1 MVKFGDQLDARC
13 GQYYYH
19 YGDAILKSLEASA
32 DIFGGMDGS
41 APQPGTIKHAPQADD
56 EGGESTAEG
65 AAEPRATGDTDDTAL
80 AWELL
85 EAARCCFEKMDEGT
99 AKQLQTADV
108 YSRLGDLMSWATQNF
123 TQAIEDYKKAEEIRQ
138 EEPMDA
144 KDKYGIANFRSIV
157 AENFN
162 IARIYEYSTL
172 EEFPDKVKETEA
184 AYTRAKAAMEQA
196 MAVITPEEM
205 EDPVM
210 GETMQ
215 SIESKLAQI
224 AEDATSTAMPGA
236 ASAAVAAGI
245 AGAEAGGSSA
255 SGVTTTGFSG
265 GASSSGFGA
274 PTMGAGRAAAAPTAL
289 AVKKKRKAPET
300 APSTQ

>member
-1 MVKFGDQLDARC
+1 
-13 GQYYYH
+13 
-19 YGDAILKSLEASA
+19 
-32 DIFGGMDGS
+32 
-41 APQPGTIKHAPQADD
+41 
-56 EGGESTAEG
+56 
-65 AAEPRATGDTDDTAL
+65 
-80 AWELL
+80 
-85 EAARCCFEKMDEGT
+85 
-99 AKQLQTADV
+99 
-108 YSRLGDLMSWATQNF
+108 
-123 TQAIEDYKKAEEIRQ
+123 
-138 EEPMDA
+138 
-144 KDKYGIANFRSIV
+144 
-157 AENFN
+157 
-162 IARIYEYSTL
+162 
-172 EEFPDKVKETEA
+172 
-184 AYTRAKAAMEQA
+184 
-196 MAVITPEEM
+196 M

-245 AGAEAGGSSA
+245 AGGEAGGSSA

-274 PTMGAGRAAAAPTAL
+274 PTMGAGGVAAAPTAL